1 MITQKLT
8 RLKAVT
14 DIQVLVVDNEPLM
27 RQALKIILEAAPGFQ
42 WLGEATNGIE
52 AVDFCAGNNPDVIL
66 MDMQM
71 PRMDGVEATSII
83 TTNYPGIGV
92 LAITAFSSEEYLVPA
107 LRAGAAG
114 YLVKDAEPTE
124 ILAAIQAVQDG
135 SAAISASVS
144 QDLIRAIREA
154 HDVKPSSSIGPNP
167 MALSEREQEV
177 LQLLA
182 RGRNNP
188 EMAAELHIS
197 EATVKAHLSRVMAKF
212 GVRDRVQALIRAA
225 QYGLVELHMD

>member
-1 MITQKLT
+1 M
-8 RLKAVT
+8 T

>member
-1 MITQKLT
+1 
-8 RLKAVT
+8 
-14 DIQVLVVDNEPLM
+14 M

-52 AVDFCAGNNPDVIL
+52 AVDFCVGNNPDVIL